1 MDKILIIDDE
11 KMLHLTINEIIET
24 MLPGIKT
31 INAYSGKEGIKLAQE
46 EYPSLILLD
55 LMLPIMNG
63 YEICTHL
70 KNNKRTRYIPIIMI
84 TGMQSNYQ
92 VKIKSLEA
100 GADAFLTKPLSIPE
114 LIAQIKS
121 MLRLSEAEHM
131 LRKERDKLINV
142 VEEKT
147 IALDES
153 KERWDIIINNTN
165 DGIWDWNLKTQ
176 EAFYSNK
183 WKEILGFA
191 EEEIKS
197 NIDSFF
203 SLIHEEDRDS
213 AERIFDEYTHNLT
226 NKFQLEIRMRC
237 KDDTY
242 KWLSYRGDSIRDEND
257 EIIRIIGTQSDIT
270 DKKILEQKLS
280 KMAHYDILTGL
291 PNRVLLEDRLKQSI
305 NRSSR
310 SGTMTGLFYI
320 DIDGFKSVNDTYGHG
335 IGDILLQQISH
346 RMLKLIRK
354 VDTLSR
360 VGGDE
365 FIVVL
370 ADLKDISSTEII
382 AKRIIIEVGKEYLI
396 NECLIHVA
404 ASVGIA
410 LFPENAQNAENLIT
424 MADIAMYSAKEAGGN
439 QLRYFNS
446 EVNKMTKQ
454 AIQKKQLSEAIIEKK
469 FSVLFQPQL
478 SVIERKLF
486 GIEAI
491 LHWDK
496 KKTTVDTHEDFHFL
510 AMGSDLNF
518 QVAKLVFDTVV
529 ARILLWKKDNLE
541 FPRVTL
547 HLNSQQ
553 FYYMNLYNYIIT
565 ALDENGLDGTYMKI
579 NVTENIIMQNLEMAV
594 EILNKYASQG
604 FHVGLD
610 NFGIGYFSVQHTKFY
625 ALHTMKF
632 NFPFVTKLVTISDK
646 VNIAK
651 SIVDFAHG
659 LNMTVVAD
667 GIKNHADMLTLKN
680 IGCDIAQGEHVHPAI
695 TPDSISELLLEYNNS
710 NKGIIDPVTY

>member
-404 ASVGIA
+404 
-410 LFPENAQNAENLIT
+410 
-424 MADIAMYSAKEAGGN
+424 
-439 QLRYFNS
+439 
-446 EVNKMTKQ
+446 
-454 AIQKKQLSEAIIEKK
+454 QKKQLSEAIIEKKFSVLFQPQLSVIIEKK